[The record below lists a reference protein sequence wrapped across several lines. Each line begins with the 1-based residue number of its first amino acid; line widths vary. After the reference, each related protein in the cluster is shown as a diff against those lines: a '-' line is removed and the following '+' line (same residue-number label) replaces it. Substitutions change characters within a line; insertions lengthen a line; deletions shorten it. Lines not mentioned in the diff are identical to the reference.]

1 MFFQH
6 VLTEGEE
13 DDNEKDEEEN
23 EDVEKQMGEVDGP
36 DSDKLDDQMWGSEG
50 EEESEDKVM
59 LSWCVY
65 ANYTVIGAFV
75 AMV

>member
-1 MFFQH
+1 MFFQRA
-6 VLTEGEE
+6 LTEGEE
-13 DDNEKDEEEN
+13 DDNEKDEKED

-36 DSDKLDDQMWGSEG
+36 ESDKLDDQMWGSEG

-59 LSWCVY
+59 SCCVY
-65 ANYTVIGAFV
+65 ANRTVISAFV

>member
-1 MFFQH
+1 MFFQRA
-6 VLTEGEE
+6 LTEGEE
-13 DDNEKDEEEN
+13 DDNEKDEKED

-59 LSWCVY
+59 CCVY
-65 ANYTVIGAFV
+65 ANLTVIGAFV